1 MKRLPL
7 SILRP
12 LSKLTA
18 LCPRQV
24 FALRYYTWSKH
35 IIDWKKPRNIQE
47 YSMCQLFRK
56 DTSLD
61 FFAQL
66 ADKVGVREYVEQRV
80 GQQYLNQLYGTWTS
94 AETIDFDSLPDRF
107 VLKTNNGCGSN
118 VIVRDKK
125 KIDRETVRREL
136 AYWLH
141 YPYGDLTGQIHYSRI
156 TPLILAEEYL
166 EQEKGKDSL
175 PHDYKF
181 FCFRGQPLFIL
192 YYESRKVN
200 RHITPNMLFDLNWN
214 PLPEA
219 VKRPITH
226 PIPKPQSLAT
236 MKELAATLSKGIDFV
251 RVDFYEIGGKPV
263 FGEMT
268 LTPDIL
274 TNIHPGFAPLMQLH
288 LSQ

>member
-7 SILRP
+7 SILRS

-24 FALRYYTWSKH
+24 FALRYYAWTKH
-35 IIDWKKPRNIQE
+35 IINWKKPRNIQE
-47 YSMCQLFRK
+47 YSMCQLFRE

-80 GQQYLNQLYGTWTS
+80 GRQYLNQLYGTWTS
-94 AETIDFDSLPDRF
+94 AEAIDFDSLPERF

-125 KIDRETVRREL
+125 KMNREAIIREL
-136 AYWLH
+136 AYWLS

-156 TPLILAEEYL
+156 RPLILAEEYL

-175 PHDYKF
+175 PYDYKF
-181 FCFRGQPLFIL
+181 FCFRGQPQFVMF
-192 YYESRKVN
+192 YEGRKLN
-200 RHITPNMLFDLNWN
+200 GHITQNMLFDLNWN

-226 PIPKPQSLAT
+226 PIPRPQSLAT

-251 RVDFYEIGGKPV
+251 RVDFYEIDGKPI

-268 LTPDIL
+268 LTPDINS
-274 TNIHPGFAPLMQLH
+274 TRPDFSPLMQLH
-288 LSQ
+288 LSR

>member
-1 MKRLPL
+1 M
-7 SILRP
+7 
-12 LSKLTA
+12 
-18 LCPRQV
+18 
-24 FALRYYTWSKH
+24 LRYYAWTKH
-35 IIDWKKPRNIQE
+35 IINWKKPRNIQE
-47 YSMCQLFRK
+47 YSMCQLFRE

-80 GQQYLNQLYGTWTS
+80 GRQYLNQLYGTWTS
-94 AETIDFDSLPDRF
+94 AEAIDFDSLPERF

-125 KIDRETVRREL
+125 KMNREAIIREL
-136 AYWLH
+136 AYWLS

-156 TPLILAEEYL
+156 RPLILAEEYL

-175 PHDYKF
+175 PYDYKF
-181 FCFRGQPLFIL
+181 FCFRGQPQFVMF
-192 YYESRKVN
+192 YEGRKLN
-200 RHITPNMLFDLNWN
+200 GHITQNMLFDLNWN

-226 PIPKPQSLAT
+226 TIPRPQSLAT

-251 RVDFYEIGGKPV
+251 RVDFYEIDGKPI

-268 LTPDIL
+268 LTPDINS
-274 TNIHPGFAPLMQLH
+274 TRPDFSPLMQLH
-288 LSQ
+288 LSR